1 MESIPKM
8 HEQWLTTVVVCF
20 IAYLT
25 YRVWKYY
32 AEQEAIRA
40 AAEAAQAAAE
50 ADRLA
55 REELAR
61 RNNPLQVIGSIASFA
76 AVVAPIGAFLYREA
90 FCDPAKPVPP
100 QVDAVVNGINKF
112 AKGVQDINAQ
122 RADFDAHYGNGNLAP
137 TLANLDRRYPY

>member
-1 MESIPKM
+1 MENIPKM
-8 HEQWLTTVVVCF
+8 LEQWLTTVIVCF

-32 AEQEAIRA
+32 AEQQADRA
-40 AAEAAQAAAE
+40 AAEATAE

-122 RADFDAHYGNGNLAP
+122 RADFNARYGDGNLAP